1 MPTKHVW
8 RIVKRAAEEVGCVGL
23 TIVSERK
30 HLVVELRTPNGELRK
45 ASFSGSPS
53 DMNFEHKVQRQ
64 IRKLVEDKT

>member
-8 RIVKRAAEEVGCVGL
+8 RVVRRAVLDAGCTDLVV
-23 TIVSERK
+23 ISERK
-30 HLVVELRTPNGELRK
+30 HLIVELRTPNGELRK

-64 IRKLVEDKT
+64 IRKLVEEKT